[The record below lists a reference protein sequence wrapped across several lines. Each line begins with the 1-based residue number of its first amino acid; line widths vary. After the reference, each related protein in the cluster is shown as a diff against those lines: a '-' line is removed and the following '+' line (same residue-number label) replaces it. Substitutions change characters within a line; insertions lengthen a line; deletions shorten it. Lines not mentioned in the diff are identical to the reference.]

1 MKFTDFNLNPNI
13 EDAIQAMGYQ
23 DATPIQ
29 EAAIPLAIEGKDLIA
44 CAQTGTGKTAAYLL
58 PVMHLLLEGDAPKS
72 NSVSCII
79 IAPTRELAIQIDQQL
94 EGMSY
99 FAPLSTVAIYGGSD
113 VGNWE
118 KQRNAIK
125 NGADIIVATPG
136 RLIQHFNQ
144 GYLKTDDLKFL
155 VLDEADRMLD
165 MGFQEDISNIVSK
178 LPKER
183 QTLMFSATM
192 PPKIRG
198 LAKKILQD
206 PEEITF
212 KVSTTAEGV
221 LQGAYMAF
229 DNQKANILKGILV
242 GNEEKLPTVF
252 VFCGTKIK
260 VKELAKD
267 MKKWGLKAEPFQS
280 DLEQREREQ
289 IMQDFKN
296 KQFQVLVA
304 TDIVSRGIDIDDV
317 SMVIN
322 YDVPNDPEDYV
333 HRVGRTA
340 RAERKGY
347 AVTLINPRDCG
358 KFRRIE
364 ELIEK
369 EVVKVPLP
377 ETYGEQPSYS
387 TERRGNGG
395 GHRGG
400 NRNGGGNKGG
410 SRKPRG
416 NYNKRPR
423 KAE

>member
-1 MKFTDFNLNPNI
+1 MKFTDFDLNPNI
-13 EDAIQAMGYQ
+13 EDAILAMGFE

-58 PVMHLLLEGDAPKS
+58 PVMHKLLEGDAPKS

-99 FAPLSTVAIYGGSD
+99 FAPLSTVAIYGGND
-113 VGNWE
+113 AGNWE
-118 KQRNAIK
+118 KQRSAIK

-144 GYLKTDDLKFL
+144 GYLKTDDLQFL

-165 MGFQEDISNIVSK
+165 MGFQEDINQIVGK
-178 LPKER
+178 LPESR

-192 PPKIRG
+192 PPKIRS
-198 LAKKILQD
+198 LAKNILKD

-221 LQGAYMAF
+221 LQGAFMAY
-229 DNQKANILKGILV
+229 DEQKASILKGILV

-252 VFCGTKIK
+252 VFCSTKSK
-260 VKELAKD
+260 VKELGHE
-267 MKKWGLKAEPFQS
+267 MKRWGLKAEPFQS
-280 DLEQREREQ
+280 DLEQKEREQ
-289 IMQDFKN
+289 IMQSFKN

-340 RAERKGY
+340 RAERKGF

-369 EVVKVPLP
+369 EVMKVPLP
-377 ETYGEQPSYS
+377 ESFGGQPSYS

-395 GHRGG
+395 RF
-400 NRNGGGNKGG
+400 NKKRNYSGNKGG
-410 SRKPRG
+410 GGRKG
-416 NYNKRPR
+416 NYNRRP
-423 KAE
+423 KNQDA